1 LKALSRREV
10 KFGAWFVAAVA
21 IAIAAFFI
29 GQALKP
35 EEPPHYVFRTEA
47 PAYDAPVTIP
57 ATTQGGFTGFGESDG
72 SLARTVIA
80 GKVVER
86 TASTLVLETPGGQRT
101 SLRFASTPGVSKV
114 ANGTRQMLQ
123 PGVTVSVRLAEDDPN
138 VAEAVMV
145 VSRP

>member
-1 LKALSRREV
+1 MKALSRREV

-29 GQALKP
+29 GQSLKP

-80 GKVVER
+80 GKVVEK
-86 TASTLVLETPGGQRT
+86 TDTTLVLETPGGQRT
-101 SLRFASTPGVSKV
+101 SLRFASSPNISRVE
-114 ANGTRQMLQ
+114 NGARAMLQ
-123 PGVTVSVRLAEDDPN
+123 PGVTVSVRLAADDPD
-138 VAEAVMV
+138 VVEAVMI